1 MLAQRDRL
9 RALAGTTGMVL
20 LHGTELNIAADG
32 SVDWD
37 EDFLSGFDICV
48 ASIHSSFEQDRAT
61 MTKRFIAAAENPRV
75 NIIGHPL
82 TRKIGRRPPVQVDLE
97 ALYAACART
106 GTALEI
112 NASPDRMDLPPE
124 HIAAA
129 RDAGVKFAVD
139 TDAHSLVDLTNMRY
153 GVAAA
158 RFGGLTT
165 EDVINAWPLDR
176 LEEFLRK
183 GRSSLRLLASSIAS
197 GNRLLPSSMTA
208 RSGPAG
214 RVRILRSSR

>member
-1 MLAQRDRL
+1 
-9 RALAGTTGMVL
+9 
-20 LHGTELNIAADG
+20 
-32 SVDWD
+32 
-37 EDFLSGFDICV
+37 
-48 ASIHSSFEQDRAT
+48 
-61 MTKRFIAAAENPRV
+61 MTKRFIAAAENPQV
-75 NIIGHPL
+75 NVIGHPL
-82 TRKIGRRPPVQVDLE
+82 TRKVGRRPPVQVDLD

-106 GTALEI
+106 GTALEV

-158 RFGGLTT
+158 RFGCLTT

-183 GRSSLRLLASSIAS
+183 GRSSLRLLTSSVTP
-197 GNRLLPSSMTA
+197 GNAPVSERPPNNPELRRPAFYILLC
-208 RSGPAG
+208 RK
-214 RVRILRSSR
+214 

>member
-1 MLAQRDRL
+1 
-9 RALAGTTGMVL
+9 
-20 LHGTELNIAADG
+20 
-32 SVDWD
+32 
-37 EDFLSGFDICV
+37 
-48 ASIHSSFEQDRAT
+48 
-61 MTKRFIAAAENPRV
+61 MTKRFIAATENPQV

-82 TRKIGRRPPVQVDLE
+82 TRKIGRRPPVQVDLD

-124 HIAAA
+124 HVAAA

-139 TDAHSLVDLTNMRY
+139 TDAHSLMDLTRMPY

-158 RFGGLTT
+158 RFGGLTA
-165 EDVINAWPLDR
+165 EDVINAWPLGR

-183 GRSSLRLLASSIAS
+183 DGSSC
-197 GNRLLPSSMTA
+197 
-208 RSGPAG
+208 
-214 RVRILRSSR
+214 